1 MQSIQGWMKER
12 PARMAMAAALLSGT
26 LVHAFCLFH
35 FLHNHDSIWQQISGY
50 GVGVESGR
58 WLLSLLGDVMEKLGF
73 SYSLPVFNGVGF
85 LILLACAAGLA
96 VSVLRI
102 HGKISAVLLG
112 MLFTAFPSV
121 TSVMFYKFTAV
132 YYGLGLFL
140 AVLAAWVC
148 YRGRWGIVLAAVCV
162 ACSMGIYQAYVPL
175 TISLIVL
182 LLLKQ
187 ALVGEDSA
195 LEILFRGLYGC
206 GALLLGVVL
215 YFCALKGCLLLY
227 HTQLNDY
234 QGINQMGQIS
244 LSQMPELLVRTYR
257 TFLLLPAEDTWGIA
271 NTGILKVVYFL
282 LELLGM
288 GMVAGL
294 AAVKVRKLSNLAIV
308 VCLCAVFPAAVN
320 FITIMCPEGQIH
332 TLMVFGFVWA
342 PAVPVVFA
350 EDFQKAIFRK
360 GSRLLVRAA
369 YVLMGVLIF
378 CYGYGANVHYS
389 AMYYANR
396 QVENYCSSLVTQ
408 VRMTEGFDTEKK
420 WAFLGDISDPLLNS
434 PWREAMVYGGHCF
447 TNDLLNQYSRMAW
460 FENYIGYDI
469 PLADSQTVDSLA
481 QREDV
486 KQMPC
491 WPDQG
496 SIQVIGEYVVIK
508 FSETGNS

>member
-12 PARMAMAAALLSGT
+12 PARMAMAAALLSGM

-35 FLHNHDSIWQQISGY
+35 FLHNHDSVWQQISGY

-58 WLLSLLGDVMEKLGF
+58 WLLSLLGDVVEKLGF

-96 VSVLRI
+96 VSMLRI
-102 HGKISAVLLG
+102 RGKISAALLG

-162 ACSMGIYQAYVPL
+162 ACSMGIYQAYVPV

-187 ALVGEDSA
+187 ALTGEESA

-215 YFCALKGCLLLY
+215 YFCALKGCLVLY

-244 LSQMPELLVRTYR
+244 LSQIPELLVRTYW

-271 NTGILKVVYFL
+271 NTGILKVVYLL
-282 LELLGM
+282 LELLGL
-288 GMVAGL
+288 GMVVGI
-294 AAVKVRKLSNLAIV
+294 AAAKIRKLSNLAIV

-350 EDFQKAIFRK
+350 EDFQKAISPK
-360 GSRLLVRAA
+360 GSRLFVRAA
-369 YVLMGVLIF
+369 YALMGLLIF

-396 QVENYCSSLVTQ
+396 QVENYCSGLVTQ